1 MFEQE
6 IELEK
11 KTSSIVPLLLIVALI
26 IAVVGVALYFVAE
39 SKKVLSAAEA
49 SPVVLAS
56 LENQPAPTLRFQT
69 GVIKASVSEKPHDPH
84 YRLLEKQGFL
94 KIGKD
99 QNWKTPVS
107 LTPQGQ
113 AFLSEIAGV
122 KQSKDKDGNTDY
134 MVPLAQRKLV
144 ELGKITMVTPS
155 KAAVEYSWKWETTK
169 AGDLFDAAG
178 PVVKG
183 FNTWDRATL
192 IEKYGAN
199 FYHAAPT
206 KVTVALVKT
215 DKGWQVSTEY

>member
-122 KQSKDKDGNTDY
+122 KQSKDKDGNTEY

>member
-26 IAVVGVALYFVAE
+26 IAVVGVSLYFVAE

-107 LTPQGQ
+107 LTTQGQ

-122 KQSKDKDGNTDY
+122 KQSKDKDGNTEY

-178 PVVKG
+178 PAVKG
-183 FNTWDRATL
+183 FNTWDRSTL

-206 KVTVALVKT
+206 RVTVALVKT